1 MTEHVITTDSNGA
14 PDTQLSYL
22 EFPTCIRESPLVRVV
37 ITIIQHSPGRIIR
50 HSLHINDHLTSHV
63 MRDLAP
69 ADTDTDTSRPFL
81 SFTLSFKV
89 RSPNISNIVDVNE
102 R

>member
-1 MTEHVITTDSNGA
+1 MPKQERVTEHVITTDSNGA
-14 PDTQLSYL
+14 PDTQ
-22 EFPTCIRESPLVRVV
+22 TCFRENPLVRVV
-37 ITIIQHSPGRIIR
+37 ITIIQLSPGRIIR

-81 SFTLSFKV
+81 SFTQA
-89 RSPNISNIVDVNE
+89 
-102 R
+102 